1 MQRTLLIILAT
12 AVVAA
17 GFATTAT
24 ILLTGDEDPQTI
36 LAPPSP
42 SPVATPEASGEPT
55 TSPEASASPDATDD
69 PSGPSNTSG
78 TTATSTPDAT
88 AGGVTIRT
96 AKSVDCD
103 DEPKFCSSEDA
114 AVIED
119 GDLKSKPV
127 SGSDPNSSSYPTI
140 VMTSEVR
147 KDSKN
152 ETSVGGAARFI
163 HVDVVVTNKTD
174 DTFRFAKREVVM
186 ELYRNGKLLDQFAT
200 TGEGFDMTPNSKMN
214 ASFDRPLLDDG
225 TYRWRTKVW
234 YYKK

>member
-1 MQRTLLIILAT
+1 MQRTLLIVLAT

-17 GFATTAT
+17 GIATTAT
-24 ILLTGDEDPQTI
+24 ILLTGDDDPQTI
-36 LAPPSP
+36 LASPSA
-42 SPVATPEASGEPT
+42 SPVATPDATDEPSVSPKASV
-55 TSPEASASPDATDD
+55 SPEATDD
-69 PSGPSNTSG
+69 PSEPSATSG
-78 TTATSTPDAT
+78 ARTTSTPEPRDDD
-88 AGGVTIRT
+88 VTIRA

-114 AVIED
+114 AVVED
-119 GDLKSKPV
+119 ERLKSQPV
-127 SGSDPNSSSYPTI
+127 SGSDPSSSSYPTI
-140 VMTSEVR
+140 VMTSEIR
-147 KDSKN
+147 KDSKSK
-152 ETSVGGAARFI
+152 TSVGGAARFI

-214 ASFDRPLLDDG
+214 ASFDRPVLDDG